1 MLTPC
6 IELNDTA
13 TELLSVTKVS
23 LQVRKDNA
31 EARLS
36 EKVKMCHQLF
46 LLTSDGGDT
55 TYEWYKDRVGKR
67 VDGTCLW
74 FLKHKHFQTW
84 LEQDSGPLL
93 VSADP
98 GCGKSVL
105 AKYLIDDYLPGSA
118 TICYFFFKDQ
128 DQSTMR
134 QALCALLHQLFTHKH
149 SLLRHATVQF
159 DKYGP
164 GLIKSPKSLSTILR
178 NAIKD
183 PQAGPIILVLDAL
196 DECAEPDFGP
206 LVQYVKSLL
215 SSDQMGHGKLKCLL
229 TCRPYKQVVSK
240 FRDRGLLAA
249 FPNIHIPGEEELE
262 TISQEVNRVIM
273 HRVDCL
279 SADISRDIKDRLA
292 QKLKETTHRTYL
304 WISLVF
310 DELEKEDFVM
320 TPSGVESAIATL
332 PRTINEAYERILSK
346 SKDDPMVR
354 KALSAVLIANRPL
367 TLSEMNVAM
376 NIDDKSKCI
385 WDVEL
390 ENEGNFK
397 SRLRSWCGLFIS
409 IHHGKL
415 YLLHQTARE
424 FLLANSTSPVHA
436 PSERRWHQSFTAKG
450 AHIVLAK
457 ICVLY
462 LNMLNSGF
470 RLPDDEN
477 TNRKRQL
484 IDDVFA
490 FRKYAA
496 RNWGIHFR
504 QADIVSGREIVSL
517 ALTICDPDSRIYEV
531 WTKAYWKHLG
541 VAPGKMT
548 RLMVSSHLGLD
559 AVVRLVLAEGA
570 NLEARDTRYGR
581 TPLSWAACEGHASIV
596 SLLLERGAVIDATDG
611 HGRTPLSLAAQNG
624 REAVVKLLLKEEG
637 VGKNSLSS
645 AAFDGGRS
653 PLSYAAQEG
662 HEQVVDLLLSRE
674 DVAVDCEDS
683 KGKTPL
689 LYAVAAANSRVAH
702 ALIGRGASVSRT
714 DYEHKGMLH
723 HAINNVDSDVDRVKL
738 LIKLGAPTA
747 LVDADNMTPLHY
759 TVRFARTDIA
769 KVLLGYVPVDIAVR
783 RGTWSRDGNYMRDP
797 DATEPTLPSEPRH
810 GLTPLH
816 YAALVGQ
823 DEMVSFFLQHKA
835 NVNALSDYG
844 ETPLHL
850 TLATEVKGAKGQ
862 DCWSNDDAKVEVMSD
877 IIDVTDEEEY
887 DSAQRDILVR
897 RTAVLA
903 TLLDDPK
910 ADVNIRDDD
919 GETALHKVRYEK
931 LGSSQFVERLLQKN
945 AESTS
950 RYHDNKT
957 PLHLACA
964 ARDVRSASLLTPRSQ
979 LALSDTKGQ
988 NALHLACARACVETM
1003 TEVIRA
1009 CEARGVDLSS
1019 TRDSSRRNA
1028 LHRYARCFDVNIQG
1042 IQRLVDYGVD
1052 AGEIDATGDYPI
1064 SVYLGRPLGSVE
1076 WGICRLLLAGVEPK
1090 HVHHHGLT
1098 FAHLYAVRGY
1108 VTVSILKCFG
1118 ETGVPMSAVDGQG
1131 RHLLHH
1137 LALHG
1142 SLTREVLEFVLSDTG
1157 IDLEAR
1163 DDHGKTALRYAEERV
1178 KLSTRDSS
1186 ISRDTAVASLQALAE
1201 LV

>member
-1 MLTPC
+1 MP
-6 IELNDTA
+6 
-13 TELLSVTKVS
+13 VVS
-23 LQVRKDNA
+23 QAQAFPDVVK
-31 EARLS
+31 ARLRPFAS
-36 EKVKMCHQLF
+36 LGR
-46 LLTSDGGDT
+46 S
-55 TYEWYKDRVGKR
+55 W
-67 VDGTCLW
+67 LW
-74 FLKHKHFQTW
+74 
-84 LEQDSGPLL
+84 
-93 VSADP
+93 
-98 GCGKSVL
+98 KSVL
-105 AKYLIDDYLPGSA
+105 AKYLIDDYLPQSA

-128 DQSTMR
+128 DQNTIR

-159 DKYGP
+159 DKDGP
-164 GLIKSPKSLSTILR
+164 GLIKSIPSLWTILG

-196 DECAEPDFGP
+196 DECAEPDFGI
-206 LVQYVKSLL
+206 LVRYVKSLL
-215 SSDQMGHGKLKCLL
+215 ISDQMGHGKLKCLL
-229 TCRPYKQVVSK
+229 TCRPFKQIVSK
-240 FRDRGLLAA
+240 FRDRSLLAA
-249 FPNIHIPGEEELE
+249 FPNIHIPGEEESE

-273 HRVDCL
+273 HRVDHL

-292 QKLKETTHRTYL
+292 QKLRETTHRTYL

-310 DELEKEDFVM
+310 DDLEKEDFVM

-332 PRTINEAYERILSK
+332 PRNINEAYERILSK

-354 KALSAVLIANRPL
+354 KALSAVLVANRPL

-376 NIDDKSKCI
+376 NIDDKSQCI
-385 WDVEL
+385 WDIEL
-390 ENEGNFK
+390 ENEGDFK

-409 IHHGKL
+409 THHGKL

-424 FLLANSTSPVHA
+424 FLLANSASPVHA

-462 LNMLNSGF
+462 FNMLNSGF

-477 TNRKRQL
+477 TDGKKKL
-484 IDDVFA
+484 IVDVLA
-490 FRKYAA
+490 FLEYAA
-496 RNWGIHFR
+496 KNWGIHFR
-504 QADIVSGREIVSL
+504 QADIADGSEIVPL
-517 ALTICDPDSRIYEV
+517 ALTICDPDSKIHAV
-531 WTKAYWKHLG
+531 WVKAYWKH
-541 VAPGKMT
+541 VCVTPESMT
-548 RLMVSSHLGLD
+548 RLMVSSYLGLD
-559 AVVRLVLAEGA
+559 AVVKLVLAEGA
-570 NLEARDTRYGR
+570 KLEARDTRYGR
-581 TPLSWAACEGHASIV
+581 TPLSWAAREGHASIV

-611 HGRTPLSLAAQNG
+611 HGRTPLSLAAENG
-624 REAVVKLLLKEEG
+624 REAVVKLLLEKEG
-637 VGKNSLSS
+637 VGKNSRPS

-653 PLSYAAQEG
+653 PLSYSAQEG
-662 HEQVVDLLLSRE
+662 HEQVVNMLLSRE

-689 LYAVAAANSRVAH
+689 LYAVAAANSRIAR
-702 ALIGRGASVSRT
+702 ALIGRGANVSRT

-723 HAINNVDSDVDRVKL
+723 HAVNNVDSDVDKVKL
-738 LIKLGAPTA
+738 LIKLGAPTT

-769 KVLLGYVPVDIAVR
+769 KLLLGYVPVDIAVR
-783 RGTWSRDGNYMRDP
+783 RGTWGRDGNYRRNP
-797 DATEPTLPSEPRH
+797 DATEPTLTSEPRH

-835 NVNALSDYG
+835 NVNALSNYG

-850 TLATEVKGAKGQ
+850 TLATEVKGTKDQ
-862 DCWSNDDAKVEVMSD
+862 DCWSTDDGKVEVMSD

-887 DSAQRDILVR
+887 DEAQRDVLAR
-897 RTAVLA
+897 RTAVFD

-910 ADVNIRDDD
+910 ADVNIRDHD
-919 GETALHKVRYEK
+919 GETALHKVRYGK

-950 RYHDNKT
+950 RYRDNST

-964 ARDVRSASLLTPRSQ
+964 ARDVQSASLLAPRSQ

-988 NALHLACARACVETM
+988 NALHLACASACVETM

-1019 TRDSSRRNA
+1019 TRDSSQRNA
-1028 LHRYARCFDVNIQG
+1028 LHRYAKSFDVNIQG

-1052 AGEIDATGDYPI
+1052 TGETDVTGDYPI
-1064 SVYLGRPLGSVE
+1064 SVYLGRRLGSVE
-1076 WGICRLLLAGVEPK
+1076 WGICRLLPAGVDPK
-1090 HVHHHGLT
+1090 HVDNRGLT
-1098 FAHLYAVRGY
+1098 FAHLYAVNGY
-1108 VTVSILKCFG
+1108 VTVSILKCLD
-1118 ETGVPMSAVDGQG
+1118 ETGVPMSVVDGQG

-1142 SLTREVLEFVLSDTG
+1142 SLTREVLEFVLSNTD
-1157 IDLEAR
+1157 IELEAR
-1163 DDHGKTALRYAEERV
+1163 DDHGQTALRYAEERV
-1178 KLSTRDSS
+1178 KLSTPGSS
-1186 ISRDTAVASLQALAE
+1186 IFRDTAVVSLQALAE